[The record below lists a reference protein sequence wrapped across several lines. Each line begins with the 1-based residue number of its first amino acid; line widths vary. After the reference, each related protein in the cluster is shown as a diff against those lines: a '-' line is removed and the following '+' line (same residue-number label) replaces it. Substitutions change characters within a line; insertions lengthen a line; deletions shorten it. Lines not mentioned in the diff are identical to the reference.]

1 MNPQHVE
8 IIFILD
14 RSGSM
19 AGLEED
25 TLGGYNHFIAEQ
37 AKKNALSVTTVL
49 FDQAFE
55 IIRNQVNADLAT
67 LKEGEY
73 YVRGS
78 TALLDAIGH
87 SVSMVI
93 DRRAKSV
100 ENPFQTIFVI
110 TTDGMENASVNY
122 TYPSIRQLI
131 THCQESLGFKF
142 VFLAANI
149 DAAQEG
155 RKMGMNLKSVHSYE
169 STKEGTGDM
178 FERACQMVFNIVDEK
193 KKGN

>member
-1 MNPQHVE
+1 MNTQHVE

-37 AKKNALSVTTVL
+37 AKKNDIRVTTVL
-49 FDQAFE
+49 FDQSFE
-55 IIRNQVNADLAT
+55 IIRNQVNAEIAP

-73 YVRGS
+73 FVRGS
-78 TALLDAIGH
+78 TALLDAIGR
-87 SVSMVI
+87 SVRMII
-93 DRRAKSV
+93 DRRVKSV
-100 ENPFQTIFVI
+100 ENAFQTIFVI
-110 TTDGMENASVNY
+110 TTDGMENASVHD

-131 THCQESLGFKF
+131 THCQEELGFKF

-155 RKMGMNLKSVHSYE
+155 RKMGMNLKSVHAYE
-169 STKEGTGDM
+169 STKEGTGVM
-178 FERACQMVFNIVDEK
+178 FERACQMVFDIVDEK
-193 KKGN
+193 KKGS